1 MYSRSVVFHVVEK
14 EKFAL
19 GVEQEILRV
28 DEDLEMPSLS
38 DQNELPPLSPNPQ
51 LERLLSQENTD
62 PTSSDLYPPEYP
74 PNQNTLPSDNISSS
88 DASMLLEHF
97 ESLELSNDYPPD
109 SPPSPPPFPP
119 PNMAYLKSFLNQLK
133 QNSHKEEQELLPSSL
148 PDPEPCPSIPYLT
161 ALLQKLKHKEDNTR
175 GNLPQSLPYPHEL
188 PSALDS
194 FHNVPYLDTDGSLL
208 PHQTLPVG
216 LTEHNT
222 SSLHF
227 DSRTPFE
234 GTSPNFL
241 TDRSRSN
248 FYSYQPEELGDAL
261 DQEVFEATQ
270 NIQTLPMKVSPQL
283 PEVYTHLPT
292 IQPNLPKHGLSTP
305 SPIITNW
312 PSSLPPSLP
321 SPSLSMYNKPSSSKS
336 STPE

>member
-1 MYSRSVVFHVVEK
+1 
-14 EKFAL
+14 
-19 GVEQEILRV
+19 
-28 DEDLEMPSLS
+28 MPSLS

-133 QNSHKEEQELLPSSL
+133 QSSHKEEQELPPSSL

-161 ALLQKLKHKEDNTR
+161 ALLQKLKHKEDNTS
-175 GNLPQSLPYPHEL
+175 GNLPQSLPYPHEP

-194 FHNVPYLDTDGSLL
+194 FHNVPYLDTHGSLL

-216 LTEHNT
+216 LREHNT

-270 NIQTLPMKVSPQL
+270 VLCWDL
-283 PEVYTHLPT
+283 LLFPT
-292 IQPNLPKHGLSTP
+292 
-305 SPIITNW
+305 
-312 PSSLPPSLP
+312 
-321 SPSLSMYNKPSSSKS
+321 
-336 STPE
+336 

>member
-88 DASMLLEHF
+88 DI
-97 ESLELSNDYPPD
+97 PVR
-109 SPPSPPPFPP
+109 
-119 PNMAYLKSFLNQLK
+119 
-133 QNSHKEEQELLPSSL
+133 SHKEEQELPPSSL

-161 ALLQKLKHKEDNTR
+161 ALLQKLKHKEDNTS
-175 GNLPQSLPYPHEL
+175 GNLPQSLPYPHEP

-194 FHNVPYLDTDGSLL
+194 FHNVPYLDTHGSLL

-216 LTEHNT
+216 LREHNT